1 MRMRRADATASA
13 ASEHVAFAITELERV
28 DRTAVIAV
36 EGELDL
42 SSATSFREA
51 LDELPGEEHGAVV
64 LDLSAVTFIDS
75 TALRLLL
82 DAQRRI
88 REASVMPVVCTNRNV
103 LRIFKIAGLDGAFEI
118 FPSLEE
124 ALWRAREDET

>member
-1 MRMRRADATASA
+1 MQSADRTALP

-28 DRTAVIAV
+28 DRTAIIAV

-42 SSATSFREA
+42 SNGPSLREA
-51 LDELPGEEHGAVV
+51 LDDVLAEEHSGVV

-82 DAQRRI
+82 DAQRQI
-88 REASVMPVVCTNRNV
+88 REVSVMPLVCTNRNV

-124 ALWRAREDET
+124 ALWRAREEDA